1 MQQNLNTMVSR
12 VTRELESISS
22 MSDNKHSPDINS
34 IKTTLI
40 LATKM
45 LESGTKYCLRM
56 TCRQS
61 DSIFVTPGGYK
72 MHIRYRK
79 DSHVNYD
86 PEYVN
91 VDVSS
96 YKKSVHMYLESG
108 ENDERLRWPMFGM
121 TFTLEAPDKIKV
133 ATITVCTNCKGQ
145 NLNRV
150 LGGVYREREIA
161 FADIKSLIAMD
172 PTHVY
177 ILFEYHFC
185 T

>member
-1 MQQNLNTMVSR
+1 
-12 VTRELESISS
+12 
-22 MSDNKHSPDINS
+22 
-34 IKTTLI
+34 
-40 LATKM
+40 
-45 LESGTKYCLRM
+45 
-56 TCRQS
+56 
-61 DSIFVTPGGYK
+61 
-72 MHIRYRK
+72 MHIQYRK
-79 DSHVNYD
+79 DSAYPHVNYD

-96 YKKSVHMYLESG
+96 YKKSVHIIMYLESG

-161 FADIKSLIAMD
+161 FFFLWIQLMYTYRLNTIFAHKQTRS
-172 PTHVY
+172 
-177 ILFEYHFC
+177 
-185 T
+185 